1 MEGFLPWY
9 WCLFWYLV
17 SLPFIAIGIWKI
29 KRIFA
34 EHPEQKLTVAISG
47 AFIFVFSALKLPSVT
62 GSSSHPTGTGLSTVL
77 YGPFV
82 TSVLALIVLI
92 FQALLL
98 AHGGI
103 TTLGAN
109 VFSMGIAGPLMA
121 FAVYRVMQKARV
133 SMAPSVFTAAV
144 VADLFTYIV
153 TSFQLALAFP
163 SNGSVFTS
171 FYTFFLIFG
180 ITQIPLALAEGVIIV
195 IFFDYLA
202 RTRPQLLEGKVRKVE
217 KTPNF
222 RAVYALGALF
232 VTGIVLGAILLNP
245 SGEFVGTDDKGG
257 QIIDQITG
265 GYTPWAGTLWLPT
278 EAQVTLLLIFQALL
292 GLLLIFYALRR
303 SRRSA
308 NSPDSSKDNS
318 PDKKVN
324 DTGSVGVGEVA
335 YMSRA
340 KDWPP
345 LGKLALSLAL
355 LLASLLAT
363 SALIPLVALAIGIG
377 LLYYSTRLRLPRVLV
392 FAALEGLAI
401 FAISALIIAFLTQGN
416 GTPLF
421 TLSIGSFSLSLYSEG
436 ASLGAMIFLRAC
448 AGLSVMLFF
457 ATSTPIPHL
466 AYALRS
472 LKVPTYI
479 AELMVLVYRY
489 AFLLLEQMDTM
500 YTAAQCRIGFRGTKN
515 KFRTTGKLAVGMFI
529 RSMEVAD
536 RSEMALQCRNF
547 RGDFPTF
554 RQPAKMNVSW
564 ALLPLFVFGS
574 LLALNYII
582 ANPALI
588 GM

>member
-9 WCLFWYLV
+9 WCLLWYLV

-109 VFSMGIAGPLMA
+109 VFSMGIAGPLIA

-133 SMAPSVFTAAV
+133 SMAPSVFAAAV

-153 TSFQLALAFP
+153 TSFQLALAYP

-232 VTGIVLGAILLNP
+232 VTGIVLGAIFLNP
-245 SGEFVGTDDKGG
+245 SGEFIGTDDKGG

-265 GYTPWAGTLWLPT
+265 GYTPWAQSLWSPT

-318 PDKKVN
+318 QEKKAN

-377 LLYYSTRLRLPRVLV
+377 LLYYSTRLRLPRVLL
-392 FAALEGLAI
+392 FAVLEALVI
-401 FAISALIIAFLTQGN
+401 FAISALIIAFLTQGS

-448 AGLSVMLFF
+448 AGLAVMLFF

-564 ALLPLFVFGS
+564 VLLPLFVFGS